1 MRLTDAIAAT
11 LQLPPGKADALFWDD
26 AVPGFGIRIRAS
38 GVRTWVFQY
47 KAGGYATRR
56 LTIGRLGAV
65 RAARAR
71 EIAGE
76 YHAQV
81 RLGRN
86 PSAEKRA
93 AVERSR
99 DTFGALA
106 RLYLERRGVGL
117 RANTIRSKTRALL
130 KYAAPLHS
138 MSIDAV
144 DQRAVARLL
153 TQVEGSSGAVTAN
166 RLRANMSAMY
176 TWALKEGIAAG
187 NPVVNT
193 YKREERP
200 RDRVLTGKEL
210 ALIWQLLPDGNYGD
224 IVKLLI
230 LTGQR
235 ANEIARLKWSEIE
248 SRQIVLSRERTKN
261 DRAHTVP
268 LGPTAISIL
277 KLQTPRIGTDFVFG
291 GRREAAFADWFHAKR
306 ALDAR
311 LAEHNGALLPH
322 WVIHDIRRSVAT
334 GMADIGVQPHVIE
347 AVLNHVSGHKGGIA
361 GIYNRAQYSAE
372 KAQALARW
380 DEHIAALLRGRRS
393 NVSALRQEG
402 VK

>member
-1 MRLTDAIAAT
+1 MRLTDATVTT
-11 LQLPPGKADALFWDD
+11 LQLPPGKTDALFWDD

-38 GVRTWVFQY
+38 GVRAWVFQY

-56 LTIGRLGAV
+56 LTIGRVGAV

-86 PSAEKRA
+86 PAAEKRA

-99 DTFGALA
+99 HTFGALA
-106 RLYLERRGVGL
+106 RLYLERRGGGL
-117 RANTIRSKTRALL
+117 RANTIRSKSRALL

-144 DQRAVARLL
+144 DQRAVAHLL
-153 TQVEGSSGAVTAN
+153 TQVENSSGAVTAN

-200 RDRVLTGKEL
+200 RDRVLSDQEI
-210 ALIWQLLPDGNYGD
+210 AVIWQALPEGNYGD

-235 ANEIARLKWSEIE
+235 ANEIARLKWHEIE
-248 SRQIVLSRERTKN
+248 SWQIVLPRERTKN

-268 LGPTAISIL
+268 LGHTAISIL
-277 KLQTPRIGTDFVFG
+277 KQQTPRNGTDFVFG
-291 GRREAAFADWFHAKR
+291 GRRDAAFADWFHAKR
-306 ALDAR
+306 ALDAQ
-311 LAEHNGALLPH
+311 LEHNGAPLPR

-334 GMADIGVQPHVIE
+334 GMADIGIQPHVIE
-347 AVLNHVSGHKGGIA
+347 AVLNHISGHKGGIA

-380 DEHIAALLRGRRS
+380 DEHICSVVERREGKIAGMRGR
-393 NVSALRQEG
+393 
-402 VK
+402 

>member
-1 MRLTDAIAAT
+1 MRLTDATVAT

-26 AVPGFGIRIRAS
+26 AVPGFGIRIRAT
-38 GVRTWVFQY
+38 GVRAWVFQY

-56 LTIGRLGAV
+56 LTIGRVGAI

-71 EIAGE
+71 QIAGE

-81 RLGRN
+81 KLGRN

-93 AVERSR
+93 AAERSR

-106 RLYLERRGVGL
+106 RLYLERRGGDL
-117 RANTIRSKTRALL
+117 RSNSLRSKTRALL

-138 MSIDAV
+138 MEVDAV
-144 DQRAVARLL
+144 DQRAVAHLL
-153 TQVEGSSGAVTAN
+153 TKVESSSGAVTAN

-176 TWALKEGIAAG
+176 TWALKEGIVAG
-187 NPVVNT
+187 NPVGNT
-193 YKREERP
+193 YKRQERP
-200 RDRVLTGKEL
+200 RDRVLSDEEL
-210 ALIWQLLPDGNYGD
+210 ALIWKALPEGNYGD

-248 SRQIVLSRERTKN
+248 GGQIVLPRERTKN

-277 KLQTPRIGTDFVFG
+277 KLRAPRLSTDFVFG
-291 GRREAAFADWFHAKR
+291 GRREAAFADWFQAKR
-306 ALDAR
+306 ALDTR
-311 LAEHNGALLPH
+311 LAEHNGAPLAQ

-334 GMADIGVQPHVIE
+334 GMADIGIQPHIIE
-347 AVLNHVSGHKGGIA
+347 AVLNHVSGHKSGIA
-361 GIYNRAQYSAE
+361 GVYNRANYAAE
-372 KAQALARW
+372 KAAALARW
-380 DEHIAALLRGRRS
+380 DKHVAFIVGGGDA
-393 NVSALRQEG
+393 
-402 VK
+402 

>member
-106 RLYLERRGVGL
+106 RLYLES
-117 RANTIRSKTRALL
+117 A
-130 KYAAPLHS
+130 
-138 MSIDAV
+138 
-144 DQRAVARLL
+144 
-153 TQVEGSSGAVTAN
+153 GS
-166 RLRANMSAMY
+166 
-176 TWALKEGIAAG
+176 
-187 NPVVNT
+187 
-193 YKREERP
+193 
-200 RDRVLTGKEL
+200 
-210 ALIWQLLPDGNYGD
+210 
-224 IVKLLI
+224 
-230 LTGQR
+230 
-235 ANEIARLKWSEIE
+235 
-248 SRQIVLSRERTKN
+248 
-261 DRAHTVP
+261 
-268 LGPTAISIL
+268 
-277 KLQTPRIGTDFVFG
+277 
-291 GRREAAFADWFHAKR
+291 
-306 ALDAR
+306 
-311 LAEHNGALLPH
+311 
-322 WVIHDIRRSVAT
+322 
-334 GMADIGVQPHVIE
+334 
-347 AVLNHVSGHKGGIA
+347 
-361 GIYNRAQYSAE
+361 
-372 KAQALARW
+372 
-380 DEHIAALLRGRRS
+380 
-393 NVSALRQEG
+393 VSALIQSAAKHARCSNTPHRCTQCRLMRSTSAPSHAY
-402 VK
+402 